1 MPERVA
7 EFLAEDKADSKVKQ
21 LRPKDLENIISQ
33 LKDMEIPITG
43 KNVTCQI
50 LCD

>member
-21 LRPKDLENIISQ
+21 LHPKDLENIISQ
-33 LKDMEIPITG
+33 LKDCLLYTSRW
-43 KNVTCQI
+43 
-50 LCD
+50 